1 MGNCCRKPSSSMEWA
16 GDDWGSLRSS
26 KVFDE
31 GLAWKEA
38 APEKKR
44 LLTGEMRTSS
54 SSDNNNNGKVT
65 IKISK
70 KELEEL
76 MAGLGMNKE
85 RQGSSRASS
94 AEQVLVRLLSARD
107 NHHHNA
113 HHSHWRPVL
122 QSIPELD

>member
-1 MGNCCRKPSSSMEWA
+1 MEWA

-44 LLTGEMRTSS
+44 LLAGEMRASSS
-54 SSDNNNNGKVT
+54 SSDNNNNNNGKVT

-76 MAGLGMNKE
+76 MGGLGMNKE
-85 RQGSSRASS
+85 RQGSSRGFS
-94 AEQVLVRLLSARD
+94 AEQVLVRLLSARE

-113 HHSHWRPVL
+113 HHSPWRPVL

>member
-1 MGNCCRKPSSSMEWA
+1 MGNCCRKTSSMEWA

-26 KVFDE
+26 SSTRSSKVFDE
-31 GLAWKEA
+31 DHAW
-38 APEKKR
+38 PEKKQ
-44 LLTGEMRTSS
+44 LLGACS
-54 SSDNNNNGKVT
+54 SSDRSNKESGKVT

-76 MAGLGMNKE
+76 MRGLGKKE
-85 RQGSSRASS
+85 REGRSAS

-107 NHHHNA
+107 HHHHA
-113 HHSHWRPVL
+113 QHGPWRPVL